1 MRMRVAVAMR
11 SSPVLAL
18 LALWPQLATAVEETC
33 AGWCDAVSASGHCKI
48 GGESREDTK
57 ARRSREEGG
66 EIKGNGGG
74 ADDKDPDEGAL
85 ESLGF

>member
-1 MRMRVAVAMR
+1 MFGWQGVGARR
-11 SSPVLAL
+11 AL
-18 LALWPQLATAVEETC
+18 GLRPEE
-33 AGWCDAVSASGHCKI
+33 
-48 GGESREDTK
+48 GESREDTK

-74 ADDKDPDEGAL
+74 AADKDPDEGAL

>member
-1 MRMRVAVAMR
+1 MR
-11 SSPVLAL
+11 P
-18 LALWPQLATAVEETC
+18 EE
-33 AGWCDAVSASGHCKI
+33 
-48 GGESREDTK
+48 GESREDTK

-74 ADDKDPDEGAL
+74 AADKDPDEGAL